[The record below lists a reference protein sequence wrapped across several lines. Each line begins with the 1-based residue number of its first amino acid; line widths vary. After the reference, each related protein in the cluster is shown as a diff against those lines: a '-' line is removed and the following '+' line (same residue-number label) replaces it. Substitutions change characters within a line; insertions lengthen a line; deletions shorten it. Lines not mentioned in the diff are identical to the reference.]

1 VQAQLQA
8 QGDES
13 EEANK
18 TYIYYA
24 YLSKR
29 MQHTSSDSGFEL
41 ESRRERRKKEGKSP
55 TARRSTL
62 SEEEARSVCSTA
74 AINFIAACRGEVQ
87 HVTRSRPPVIEKYN
101 LQVPICR
108 RDHRLVWVIAELSF
122 LIRLK
127 ALEYCFQF
135 ARRLLFAG

>member
-1 VQAQLQA
+1 VQAA

-41 ESRRERRKKEGKSP
+41 ESRRERRKKERKKE
-55 TARRSTL
+55 RREVSNGEEIYAVRGRG
-62 SEEEARSVCSTA
+62 SE
-74 AINFIAACRGEVQ
+74 
-87 HVTRSRPPVIEKYN
+87 
-101 LQVPICR
+101 
-108 RDHRLVWVIAELSF
+108 RL
-122 LIRLK
+122 
-127 ALEYCFQF
+127 
-135 ARRLLFAG
+135 